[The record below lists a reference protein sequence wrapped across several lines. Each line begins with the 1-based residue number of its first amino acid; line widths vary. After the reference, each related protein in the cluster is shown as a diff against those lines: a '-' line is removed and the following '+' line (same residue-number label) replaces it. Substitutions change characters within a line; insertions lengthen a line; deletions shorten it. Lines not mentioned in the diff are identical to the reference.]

1 MKRLIL
7 LCLLAF
13 PLVSCVRERA
23 VNLEM
28 NRVEACVNE
37 RPDSALAILR
47 QIDTTSLAKPSE
59 KARYALLYA
68 MALDKNFI
76 DTTDISIIRPAIR
89 HYTKHGTSREKVLS
103 YYYEGR
109 ILFNAK
115 RDAEALLSQM
125 HALENSL
132 ATPPDRNTGLIYSA
146 MSDLTSRSYCW
157 EETYDYLIK
166 AQEVFLQIKDTTAA
180 SQIAENILISLS
192 NQGKKEKA
200 LQMAD
205 SLLRENIPSHLY
217 ADLLL
222 RKAGIMVD
230 TARVDYR
237 PALDCYLQAFKHGGK
252 PSAKQLARYAYAL
265 GRCGYHDESQQ
276 VFDRLMRSDSL
287 GSASAKAWKQEL
299 LADEGDY
306 AEAYRLLRESLD
318 FQTEKVNQLITQ
330 SLFRTQRDYFK
341 VLESEAVLKNKKQ
354 WSKTVIL
361 LLSILLITV
370 FLGVLAL
377 YNKKRVIA
385 KELEMERL
393 TQLMQDALSE
403 KEQAISNLQV
413 EFRNIHN
420 ARFRQLEQYYK
431 DFEMARRSGAGEKDL
446 YDKLL
451 ATIHDIEGDIEGQR
465 YLDTI
470 IDQKYDGIMKR
481 LREECPSLPKQ
492 DYLLFSYT
500 AARFDNSTIG
510 MLLGNI
516 STDAIHMRRSRLRKF
531 FRTHE
536 LPSSDDFLQVLE
548 MRSCEGLLGVSSG
561 QRR

>member
-7 LCLLAF
+7 LFLLAF

-23 VNLEM
+23 MTREM
-28 NRVEACVNE
+28 DLVEACVNE
-37 RPDSALAILR
+37 RPDSALTILR
-47 QIDTTSLAKPSE
+47 QIDTTSLLKPSE

-68 MALDKNFI
+68 MALDKNYI
-76 DTTDISIIRPAIR
+76 DTTDISIICPAVR
-89 HYTKHGTSREKVLS
+89 YYTKHGSSREKALS

-115 RDAEALLSQM
+115 RDAEALISQM

-132 ATPPDRNTGLIYSA
+132 KSDPDRNTGLIYSA
-146 MSDLTSRSYCW
+146 LSDLTSRSYCW
-157 EETYDYLIK
+157 DETYDYLIK
-166 AQEVFLQIKDTTAA
+166 AKEVFLQIKDTAAA
-180 SQIAENILISLS
+180 SLIAENILISLS
-192 NQGKKEKA
+192 NLGKKEDA

-205 SLLRENIPSHLY
+205 SLLRENIPSNLY

-230 TARVDYR
+230 TAKVDYR
-237 PALDCYLQAFKHGGK
+237 PALDCYLQAFKHDGK

-265 GRCGYHDESQQ
+265 GRCGYYDESRQ
-276 VFDRLMRSDSL
+276 VFDRLMHSDSL

-341 VLESEAVLKNKKQ
+341 VLESEAVLKNTKQ
-354 WSKTVIL
+354 GYTTVIL
-361 LLSILLITV
+361 LLSALLLAVILGI
-370 FLGVLAL
+370 LAFS
-377 YNKKRVIA
+377 NKKRVTA

-393 TQLMQDALSE
+393 TQSMQDALSK
-403 KEQAISNLQV
+403 KEQAISNMQV
-413 EFRNIHN
+413 EFKNIHN
-420 ARFRQLEQYYK
+420 TRFKQLEQYYK
-431 DFEMARRSGAGEKDL
+431 DFEIARRSGAGEKDL

-465 YLDTI
+465 YLDTL
-470 IDQKYDGIMKR
+470 IDQKYNGIMKR
-481 LREECPSLPKQ
+481 LREECPDLPKQ

-500 AARFDNSTIG
+500 AAKFDNSTIG

-516 STDAIHMRRSRLRKF
+516 STDAIHMRRSRLRKY

-536 LPSSDDFLQVLE
+536 LPFSDNFLQVLE
-548 MRSCEGLLGVSSG
+548 MRS
-561 QRR
+561 